1 MAEWTLFAGC
11 PAEFLHR
18 LAGRNLSVAAV
29 RIFDGLLSSAR
40 CAQQGGPVP
49 DRLGGGALQ
58 VRLAADVGSGDRVGG
73 VLRQLAQLVAVAC
86 KPQKKGAA
94 ISGRRRAGAGA
105 PVG

>member
-1 MAEWTLFAGC
+1 MARWGHGNSEV
-11 PAEFLHR
+11 E
-18 LAGRNLSVAAV
+18 GRNGESGCAAV
-29 RIFDGLLSSAR
+29 RVFDGLLSSAR

-58 VRLAADVGSGDRVGG
+58 VRLAADVGSGDHVGG